1 MPPARYNEA
10 SLVKKL
16 EELGIGRPSTYAPTI
31 STIQNREYVIRES
44 REGQQ
49 REITNLVLQQGSVQ
63 EKPKN
68 ETYGQEKQ
76 KLFPTDI
83 GMVVN
88 DFLEQY
94 FVEIMN
100 YNFTADVEKEFDS
113 IAMGE
118 ADWKK
123 MIEKFYGP
131 FHKKVDETMQTSE
144 KSKGERVLGTDPKSG
159 KPVAV
164 RIGRYGPMVQIGE
177 AEDEEK
183 PQFASLLKGQS
194 METITFE
201 EAMDLFKLPRN
212 LGKFEDADVTVA
224 IGRFGP
230 YVRHQNKFV
239 SLGKTDDPYTV
250 TLDRAIELIQAKRT
264 EEKNRIIKEFD
275 DQPGLQVLNGRYGP
289 YIAFNKK
296 NYKIPKSKSPEDLSL
311 EECMEIIEKTP
322 DKPSRGKKSKK

>member
-1 MPPARYNEA
+1 
-10 SLVKKL
+10 
-16 EELGIGRPSTYAPTI
+16 
-31 STIQNREYVIRES
+31 
-44 REGQQ
+44 
-49 REITNLVLQQGSVQ
+49 
-63 EKPKN
+63 
-68 ETYGQEKQ
+68 
-76 KLFPTDI
+76 
-83 GMVVN
+83 
-88 DFLEQY
+88 
-94 FVEIMN
+94 
-100 YNFTADVEKEFDS
+100 
-113 IAMGE
+113 
-118 ADWKK
+118 
-123 MIEKFYGP
+123 
-131 FHKKVDETMQTSE
+131 MQTSE
-144 KSKGERVLGTDPKSG
+144 RSKGERVLGTDPKSG

-212 LGKFEDADVTVA
+212 LGKFEEADVTVA

-239 SLGKTDDPYTV
+239 SLGKTDDPYSI

-275 DQPGLQVLNGRYGP
+275 EQPGLQVLNGRYGP

-296 NYKIPKSKSPEDLSL
+296 NYKIPKSKKPEELSL

-322 DKPSRGKKSKK
+322 DKPSRRKKS